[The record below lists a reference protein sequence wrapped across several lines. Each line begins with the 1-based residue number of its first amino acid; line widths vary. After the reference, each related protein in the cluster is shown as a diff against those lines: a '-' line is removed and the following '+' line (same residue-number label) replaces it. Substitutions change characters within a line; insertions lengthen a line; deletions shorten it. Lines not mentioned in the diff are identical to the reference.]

1 MKKNNLTHT
10 LRLFLCLCLSA
21 LVPLVGLG
29 HHSHANYL
37 EGEWLS
43 LEGAVRE
50 IHWMNP
56 HSWTYLNVVDSDGQ
70 SKAWAIE
77 GASVTSLR
85 RDGWTQDSVQVGD
98 QLTMRCHPLKD
109 GSRGCLLG
117 FITLDDGS
125 EKEFD

>member
-1 MKKNNLTHT
+1 MQKTDLSQT
-10 LRLFLCLCLSA
+10 LRLFLWFSVSA
-21 LVPLVGLG
+21 VVPSNALG

-43 LEGAVRE
+43 LEGTVRE

-56 HSWTYLNVVDSDGQ
+56 HSWIYLDVVDSDGQ
-70 SKAWAIE
+70 SRAWAIE
-77 GASVTSLR
+77 GASITTLR
-85 RDGWTQDSVQVGD
+85 RDGWTQESVQAGD
-98 QLTMRCHPLKD
+98 ELTMRCHPLKD

-117 FITLDDGS
+117 YITLDDGS

>member
-1 MKKNNLTHT
+1 VKKTNFSQTPQLLLWFTVV
-10 LRLFLCLCLSA
+10 A
-21 LVPLVGLG
+21 LLPLKSMG

-37 EGEWLS
+37 EGEWLH
-43 LEGAVRE
+43 LEGTVSE

-56 HSWTYLNVVDSDGQ
+56 HSWIYLDVVDSSGQ
-70 SKAWAIE
+70 SQAWAIE

-85 RDGWTQDSVQVGD
+85 RDGWTQESVQAGD
-98 QLTMRCHPLKD
+98 ELTMRCHPLKD

-117 FITLDDGS
+117 YITMSDGS